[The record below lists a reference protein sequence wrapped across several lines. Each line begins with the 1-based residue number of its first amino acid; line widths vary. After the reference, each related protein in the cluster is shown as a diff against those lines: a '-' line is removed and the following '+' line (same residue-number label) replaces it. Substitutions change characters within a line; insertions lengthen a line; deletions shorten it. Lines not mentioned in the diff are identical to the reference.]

1 MAKKWFWTSALISFL
16 YIFWLSG
23 PKTALAFQPNQK
35 QKLLL
40 EKKHKKIERRIE
52 KNEERK
58 NEYFSKKRTLLIK
71 KYYLKLRRLENK
83 KNKIPERQYVKI
95 YRHLQ
100 KWFDYELRQLAYQE
114 KKFRKKL
121 AQHKEQLNRLQ

>member
-1 MAKKWFWTSALISFL
+1 MTKKWFWTWPL
-16 YIFWLSG
+16 LSLFI
-23 PKTALAFQPNQK
+23 AQMAVAFPPNPK

-40 EKKHKKIERRIE
+40 EKRHKKIERRIE

-58 NEYFSKKRTLLIK
+58 SEYFSKKRTLLNK

-83 KNKIPERQYVKI
+83 KNKIPQMQYVKI
-95 YRHLQ
+95 HRHLQ
-100 KWFDYELRQLAYQE
+100 KWFDRELRQLAYQE

-121 AQHKEQLNRLQ
+121 AGHKEQLNRLQ

>member
-1 MAKKWFWTSALISFL
+1 M
-16 YIFWLSG
+16 
-23 PKTALAFQPNQK
+23 ALAFQPNQK
-35 QKLLL
+35 QRLLL

-52 KNEERK
+52 KNEEK
-58 NEYFSKKRTLLIK
+58 KSEYFSKKRALLNK

-83 KNKIPERQYVKI
+83 KNKIPEKQYVKI

-100 KWFDYELRQLAYQE
+100 KWFDHELSQLAYQE

-121 AQHKEQLNRLQ
+121 ARHKEQLNRLQ